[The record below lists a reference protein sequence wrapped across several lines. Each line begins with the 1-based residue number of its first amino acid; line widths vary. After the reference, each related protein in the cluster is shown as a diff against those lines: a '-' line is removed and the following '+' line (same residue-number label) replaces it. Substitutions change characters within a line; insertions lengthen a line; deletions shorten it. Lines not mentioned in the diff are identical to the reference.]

1 MTKIES
7 ISLFL
12 FIFFF
17 YPGEEILNSS
27 NILNFQQQNIT
38 ENKIKK
44 SKWKRIEENLNFM
57 RGPRNQDVRK

>member
-12 FIFFF
+12 FIFFS

-44 SKWKRIEENLNFM
+44 SKWKGIEENFNFM